1 MKINQMK
8 AGVIL
13 SYLQTALNAVI
24 SLIYTPIM
32 LRLLGQSEYGVYT
45 LASSMIAYL
54 GLLNFGLSSSYIRY
68 YSRYK
73 SKNDTLGLAQLN
85 SIFFSV
91 YTVIA
96 LIAFAAGLGISFNT
110 EALFGATLTAEE
122 LATTKYLMLILSFN
136 LMMTFFSTVFTAY
149 VGANEQFVF
158 QKIMNMGKTVVSP
171 LVTIPVLLLG
181 YRSIGMAVVTTVIS
195 LVVDISNIVYCFRRL
210 NMKFSFRGADF
221 RIICEIASYSV
232 FIAINSIVDQINWQ
246 VDKFILGRYQGSTA
260 TAVYGVASQINV
272 LYINISAS
280 VSNVFIPR
288 VHRLLYEKDR
298 LRQYSL
304 LMTKIGR
311 IQMLI
316 LGLVGSG
323 LILLGRPFIRIWAGE
338 GYENA
343 YIIILLLIVPGTI
356 PLIQNLGIE
365 IQRAVNK
372 HQFRSVAYAVMA
384 GVNLL
389 ISIPLGKR
397 YGGIGCAAGT
407 AVSLIVANGLIMN
420 WYYQARIGLDI
431 KGFWMK
437 IAKLIPAILIAGA
450 AGAVI
455 TAVIKPGNIITL
467 GAAAVLYTIVYI
479 ILCWHIAMNEEEKQM
494 IRHLYGRFQG
504 RKKR

>member
-1 MKINQMK
+1 MKINQVK

-343 YIIILLLIVPGTI
+343 YTIILLLIVPGTI

-494 IRHLYGRFQG
+494 IWHLYGRFQG

>member
-1 MKINQMK
+1 MKINQVK

-24 SLIYTPIM
+24 SLVYTPIM

-68 YSRYK
+68 YSKYK
-73 SKNDTLGLAQLN
+73 SRDDSRGLAQLN
-85 SIFFSV
+85 SIFLSV

-122 LATTKYLMLILSFN
+122 LVTTKYLMLILSFN

-149 VGANEQFVF
+149 VGANERFVF
-158 QKIMNMGKTVVSP
+158 QKVLSMGKTVVSP

-195 LVVDISNIVYCFRRL
+195 LAVDVSNIVYCFRKL

-221 RIICEIASYSV
+221 RIILEIASFSV

-260 TAVYGVASQINV
+260 TAVYGVASQINT
-272 LYINISAS
+272 LYMNVSTS
-280 VSNVFIPR
+280 VSSVFTPR
-288 VHRLLYEKDR
+288 VHRLLYAEDSS
-298 LRQYSL
+298 RQYSL
-304 LMTKIGR
+304 LFTKIGR
-311 IQMLI
+311 IQMLL

-323 LILLGRPFIRIWAGE
+323 LILFGRPFIQIWAGR
-338 GYENA
+338 GYEDA
-343 YIIILLLIVPGTI
+343 YAIMLLLVLPCTI

-365 IQRAVNK
+365 IQRAMNM
-372 HQFRSVAYAVMA
+372 HRFRTVAYGIMA
-384 GVNLL
+384 GVNLC
-389 ISIPLGKR
+389 ISVPLGKL

-407 AVSLIVANGLIMN
+407 SISLLAANGFLMN
-420 WYYQARIGLDI
+420 WYYSAKMGLNI
-431 KGFWMK
+431 RYFWKEILRM
-437 IAKLIPAILIAGA
+437 IPAILLAS
-450 AGAVI
+450 AVGVAI
-455 TAVIKPGNIITL
+455 TWMFDPKNIFVL
-467 GAAAVLYTIVYI
+467 ALCGVLYSAAYA
-479 ILCWHIAMNEEEKQM
+479 LFCWGLAMNREEKQLVLSF
-494 IRHLYGRFQG
+494 I
-504 RKKR
+504 KKAARR

>member
-1 MKINQMK
+1 MKINQVK

-343 YIIILLLIVPGTI
+343 YTIILLLIVPGTI